1 MTDIPNCPKCNSD
14 NLREDPDKTMDLID
28 ELTELATHT
37 SAKVTL
43 VSMDTEEGA
52 TLQNSFGG
60 IAAML
65 RYAWS

>member
-1 MTDIPNCPKCNSD
+1 MTEVPICPECGSD
-14 NLREDPDKTMDLID
+14 NLIEDPEKTMDLID
-28 ELTELATHT
+28 ELTELASHT
-37 SAKVTL
+37 SAKVIL

-52 TLQNSFGG
+52 TLSTSFGG

>member
-1 MTDIPNCPKCNSD
+1 MHKY
-14 NLREDPDKTMDLID
+14 ID